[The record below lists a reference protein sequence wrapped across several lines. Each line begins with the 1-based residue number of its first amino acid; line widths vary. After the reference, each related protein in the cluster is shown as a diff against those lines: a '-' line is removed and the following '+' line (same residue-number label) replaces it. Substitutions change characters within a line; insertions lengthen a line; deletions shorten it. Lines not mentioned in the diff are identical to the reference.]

1 MSGGNNYMLKSS
13 GKDTPDDEG
22 PPFRML
28 PLVQL
33 QALVM
38 DLATA
43 VEEMRYEVENLKEE
57 LAKLEAAHASTE

>member
-1 MSGGNNYMLKSS
+1 MLKSS
-13 GKDTPDDEG
+13 GKVTPDDEG

-57 LAKLEAAHASTE
+57 IAKLRAALASSK

>member
-1 MSGGNNYMLKSS
+1 
-13 GKDTPDDEG
+13 
-22 PPFRML
+22 
-28 PLVQL
+28 
-33 QALVM
+33 M